1 MKCICEIF
9 LNFTFGQD
17 NSRKSIFLGQTQ
29 ANPYYFKFT
38 KIRDLKTIL
47 GNTSVIVIT

>member
-1 MKCICEIF
+1 MKRICEIF

-29 ANPYYFKFT
+29 ANPYCFKFP
-38 KIRDLKTIL
+38 KIRDWKTIL
-47 GNTSVIVIT
+47 RDTSVIVIT